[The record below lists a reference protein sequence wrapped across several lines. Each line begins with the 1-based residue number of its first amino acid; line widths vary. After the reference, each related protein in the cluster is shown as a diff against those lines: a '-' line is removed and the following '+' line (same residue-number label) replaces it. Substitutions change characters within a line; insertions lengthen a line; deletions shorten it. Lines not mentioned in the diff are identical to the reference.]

1 MDIYENI
8 SVNREIKNYLERT
21 YKQPLVSAYLYKK
34 EGMLV
39 YNGIQIPVKCAD
51 YGVCTL
57 ETPSGES
64 LVFQGGRR
72 RKTRRMKSRRR
83 MSRRMRSTRGRRVR
97 R

>member
-8 SVNREIKNYLERT
+8 SVSREIKNYLERT

-34 EGMLV
+34 EGVLV
-39 YNGIQIPVKCAD
+39 YNGIQIPVKCED

-57 ETPSGES
+57 ETAFGES

-72 RKTRRMKSRRR
+72 RKTRRMKSRKIRK
-83 MSRRMRSTRGRRVR
+83 TRGRRVR